1 MQFFSQDLIWATWD
15 PRHTTNPKSEN
26 LLCSSHLLEPFF
38 SSCLQSHWFPGALVS
53 PSILVLSKCPH
64 TRSYCTEPCPAWSNH
79 CQSNR
84 ARFCHPY
91 SLCTTSNPIKRVS
104 WCEELR
110 RYFWTSSRS
119 VGELWLT
126 RWRSLLWKE
135 TLLCQH
141 CSPWKLRPQAV
152 HGSYSCSKAWLWLTK
167 ILCSGKSH
175 RDVWASPQ
183 PGCTGSPMPTTAGHR
198 RLSRSLWQAHQSRLY
213 EEMHKP
219 RTLQKDLDPSQTNL
233 HTPGLH
239 WTGVYRALLIIS
251 GSALVTEQ

>member
-1 MQFFSQDLIWATWD
+1 MLSSATPTGTVFPLGPTSPPAKKNPVVSENLFPQPRNCAWTAQETEVAQQVWCGHPTLDHSKKEMQFFSQDLIWATWD

-64 TRSYCTEPCPAWSNH
+64 TRNYCTESCPPWSNH

-119 VGELWLT
+119 AGELWLT

-135 TLLCQH
+135 TLLCQR

-152 HGSYSCSKAWLWLTK
+152 HGSYSCSKAWL
-167 ILCSGKSH
+167 
-175 RDVWASPQ
+175 
-183 PGCTGSPMPTTAGHR
+183 
-198 RLSRSLWQAHQSRLY
+198 
-213 EEMHKP
+213 
-219 RTLQKDLDPSQTNL
+219 
-233 HTPGLH
+233 
-239 WTGVYRALLIIS
+239 
-251 GSALVTEQ
+251 